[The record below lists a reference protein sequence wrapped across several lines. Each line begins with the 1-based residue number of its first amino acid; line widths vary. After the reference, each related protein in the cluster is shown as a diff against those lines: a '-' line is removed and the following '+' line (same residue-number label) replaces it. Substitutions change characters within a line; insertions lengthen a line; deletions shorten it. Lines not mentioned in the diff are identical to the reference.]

1 MQGMSLHLA
10 LLYVPKENSYMPYKG
25 LIDPLHFFFVVVIFL
40 NRYFPRTVY
49 FVSAVVTVNEML
61 FSNWYIVKNF
71 LSVYFVI

>member
-1 MQGMSLHLA
+1 MKTEFYMLLRAEA
-10 LLYVPKENSYMPYKG
+10 LPQNIT
-25 LIDPLHFFFVVVIFL
+25 IDPLHFFFVVVIFL

-61 FSNWYIVKNF
+61 FSNWYIGKNF